1 MHKRK
6 IKFFIFSLGLMIA
19 MLILEAKFWS
29 LSLFLASIKFTPWFC
44 KKRNV
49 GRLVKQLWFLNHL
62 LCMLLITQILRVIKD
77 KPITMEIN
85 KGIKVAIMEDMVE
98 KEEIQRRKGL
108 SVLTVE
114 LFVILQ
120 TNATNCMVIH

>member
-1 MHKRK
+1 
-6 IKFFIFSLGLMIA
+6 
-19 MLILEAKFWS
+19 
-29 LSLFLASIKFTPWFC
+29 
-44 KKRNV
+44 
-49 GRLVKQLWFLNHL
+49 
-62 LCMLLITQILRVIKD
+62 MLLITQILRVIKD

>member
-1 MHKRK
+1 
-6 IKFFIFSLGLMIA
+6 
-19 MLILEAKFWS
+19 
-29 LSLFLASIKFTPWFC
+29 
-44 KKRNV
+44 
-49 GRLVKQLWFLNHL
+49 
-62 LCMLLITQILRVIKD
+62 MLLITQILRVIKD

-120 TNATNCMVIH
+120 LNATNCMVIQ